1 MSNEDATTSDE
12 FIWNY
17 ELVRRLTDEIVATY
31 QDQKGI
37 NHINDID
44 LPQSDNVLAAL
55 NTLLEVLFPGYT
67 GKHAF
72 HTASVEFVTG
82 YHLDQAHRLLTE
94 QVAKAY
100 TPEYSRNDAWKF
112 AEEVTLSLLRKI
124 PVIRE
129 TLKKDV
135 QAALDGDPAAEST
148 DEVVIA
154 YPGLKAIAIHR
165 LAHELYKSEVPLV
178 PRVMSEHA
186 HSVTGIDI
194 HPGAEIG
201 ESLFIDHGTG
211 LVVGETAV
219 IGRNVKLYQGVTLGA
234 MSFPKDK
241 RGKLIKGQK
250 RHPEIG
256 DNVTIY
262 SGATILGAIT
272 VGHDSVVGGNVWL
285 TESIAPHSKI
295 MIQPPELTIKT
306 RKQRSQS

>member
-1 MSNEDATTSDE
+1 MTKKTTNTHGSSWDHKLARSLTED
-12 FIWNY
+12 
-17 ELVRRLTDEIVATY
+17 IVATY

-44 LPQSDNVLAAL
+44 LPQSDNVLDAL

-72 HTASVEFVTG
+72 HTASIEFVIG

-94 QVAKAY
+94 QIAKAF
-100 TPEYSRNDAWKF
+100 TPRHTKNEAYKL
-112 AEEVTLSLLRKI
+112 AEDVTINLLRRI
-124 PVIRE
+124 PEIRE

-165 LAHELYKSEVPLV
+165 LAHELYNAEVPLV

-194 HPGAEIG
+194 HPGADIG
-201 ESLFIDHGTG
+201 ESFFIDHGTG
-211 LVVGETAV
+211 VVIGETAV

-234 MSFPKDK
+234 MSFPKDEC
-241 RGKLIKGQK
+241 GQLIKGQK
-250 RHPEIG
+250 RHPEIQ

-272 VGHDSVVGGNVWL
+272 VGHDSVIGGNVWL

-295 MIQPPELTIKT
+295 MIQPPELTIKK
-306 RKQRSQS
+306 RKQQGKT